1 MNSLQLKNS
10 IIQKISQI
18 DDTDQLKKIL
28 EHIGPIYQRA
38 IDRIGK
44 VPPLSNNKSDIN
56 NDKENFN
63 EYIKEWL
70 KDM

>member
-10 IIQKISQI
+10 IIRKISQI
-18 DDTDQLKKIL
+18 DDADQLKIIL
-28 EHIGPIYQRA
+28 EHIEPIHQKVMDRA
-38 IDRIGK
+38 GK
-44 VPPLSNNKSDIN
+44 IPTLSNNKSDIN

-70 KDM
+70 KEM

>member
-18 DDTDQLKKIL
+18 DDADLLKKIL
-28 EHIGPIYQRA
+28 EHIEPIHQKATERTG
-38 IDRIGK
+38 II
-44 VPPLSNNKSDIN
+44 PPLSNNKSDIN

-70 KDM
+70 KEM

>member
-1 MNSLQLKNS
+1 MNTLQLKNS
-10 IIQKISQI
+10 ILQKIAQI
-18 DDTDQLKKIL
+18 DDADQLKKIL
-28 EHIGPIYQRA
+28 DQIEPVFKNLTNQTS
-38 IDRIGK
+38 K

-70 KDM
+70 KEM

>member
-10 IIQKISQI
+10 IIRKISQI
-18 DDTDQLKKIL
+18 DDADQLKMIL
-28 EHIGPIYQRA
+28 EHIEPIHQKA
-38 IDRIGK
+38 IDRAGK
-44 VPPLSNNKSDIN
+44 IPMLSNNKSDIN

-70 KDM
+70 KEM

>member
-1 MNSLQLKNS
+1 MNSLQLKNR

-18 DDTDQLKKIL
+18 DDADQLKKIL
-28 EHIGPIYQRA
+28 NHIEPIHKKA
-38 IDRIGK
+38 IDSTAKI
-44 VPPLSNNKSDIN
+44 PPLSNNKSDIN

-70 KDM
+70 KEM